1 MKGLVTETKGRFVTV
16 HIVRKEACGE
26 CRACLSGMMEND
38 MDIEAQNLCEAE
50 VGDWVELELQDN
62 AFMHAVL
69 IMYGIPFVGLVLG
82 LVLGYFVVAPFVP
95 MINEGLTSFI
105 VGAIFTAACYRW
117 IHSQNHRWESGKY
130 RPMATKLVAED
141 EVEGACGA

>member
-69 IMYGIPFVGLVLG
+69 IMYGIPFVGLVLVWY
-82 LVLGYFVVAPFVP
+82 L
-95 MINEGLTSFI
+95 
-105 VGAIFTAACYRW
+105 
-117 IHSQNHRWESGKY
+117 
-130 RPMATKLVAED
+130 ATLWLPPL
-141 EVEGACGA
+141 CP

>member
-69 IMYGIPFVGLVLG
+69 IDPRQCHLPDSVKTSTQHHRCPLYHGFPQHTQ
-82 LVLGYFVVAPFVP
+82 APPVFSS
-95 MINEGLTSFI
+95 INFAKSSKSASEM
-105 VGAIFTAACYRW
+105 V
-117 IHSQNHRWESGKY
+117 
-130 RPMATKLVAED
+130 
-141 EVEGACGA
+141 

>member
-50 VGDWVELELQDN
+50 VGDWVELELQC
-62 AFMHAVL
+62 FHARDFDYVWHSSCGSGAGSGAWL
-69 IMYGIPFVGLVLG
+69 LCGS
-82 LVLGYFVVAPFVP
+82 
-95 MINEGLTSFI
+95 TSC
-105 VGAIFTAACYRW
+105 A
-117 IHSQNHRWESGKY
+117 HHQ
-130 RPMATKLVAED
+130 
-141 EVEGACGA
+141 